1 LQDTDRLTDSLAS
14 RFSAERAKP
23 KRSFGDK
30 SIPAL
35 EEFLQV
41 DCGPSIQVDRMR
53 KLTLADYFLATLAV
67 GIVIGFPVWNWIS
80 EML

>member
-1 LQDTDRLTDSLAS
+1 MQNTYRLTESCLALFG
-14 RFSAERAKP
+14 RTAKAE
-23 KRSFGDK
+23 RSFGDK

-35 EEFLQV
+35 EELLQV
-41 DCGPSIQVDRMR
+41 DGGPSIHVDRMR

>member
-1 LQDTDRLTDSLAS
+1 MQNAYRLIGSCLALFGRAES
-14 RFSAERAKP
+14 SFS
-23 KRSFGDK
+23 DK
-30 SIPAL
+30 SIPAQ
-35 EEFLQV
+35 EQFLQV
-41 DCGPSIQVDRMR
+41 DGGPSIQVDRMR

>member
-1 LQDTDRLTDSLAS
+1 LQDTCRLTGSCLAP
-14 RFSAERAKP
+14 FGRAGQAKS
-23 KRSFGDK
+23 SFGDK
-30 SIPAL
+30 SIPAQ
-35 EEFLQV
+35 EEFLQF
-41 DCGPSIQVDRMR
+41 DGGPSIQVDRMR

>member
-1 LQDTDRLTDSLAS
+1 LQDTYRLTDSRLALFG
-14 RFSAERAKP
+14 RTGKAE
-23 KRSFGDK
+23 RSFGDK

-41 DCGPSIQVDRMR
+41 DGSPSIQVDRMR

>member
-1 LQDTDRLTDSLAS
+1 LHDTYRLTESCLALFG
-14 RFSAERAKP
+14 RTGKAE
-23 KRSFGDK
+23 RSFGDK

-35 EEFLQV
+35 EEFLRV
-41 DCGPSIQVDRMR
+41 DGGASIQVDSMR
-53 KLTLADYFLATLAV
+53 KLTLAEYFLATLAV

>member
-1 LQDTDRLTDSLAS
+1 MTDSRLALFG
-14 RFSAERAKP
+14 RTGEAE
-23 KRSFGDK
+23 RSFGDK

-41 DCGPSIQVDRMR
+41 DGGPSIQVDRMR